1 MKNEFSKNRK
11 KIFPSW
17 NYFLWMFIVVLV
29 ACNTTNDSKSYDF
42 DPSKEVTIT
51 EFSPKS
57 GSAHSKL
64 FIYGNNLGVDTAKI
78 KVYIGGEKAPV
89 IGCDGECIYCLV
101 PAHSE
106 EGSIE
111 VKVKDGTT
119 EKSAKAS
126 ERFIY
131 ISRTVVST
139 LCGYTTS
146 EGKYEIKDGSFDEA
160 GFGAPYWLS
169 FDPKNHNHL
178 FLLEQKLSL
187 RLLDLE
193 SKTVTTLVTLG
204 EANWTQPRTL
214 AWSHT
219 GDTLYVANDQDG
231 ETSVGITMLTR
242 STGFRVPQTLLFSRN
257 INHVSINPVDGTLF
271 YSTWWAGELFRY
283 DWTQK
288 KGVHA
293 GNNSLLEYHVMFH
306 PSGNYAY
313 IFSPWAPVIQR
324 ANYNWSEK
332 NFRSP

>member
-119 EKSAKAS
+119 EK
-126 ERFIY
+126 I
-131 ISRTVVST
+131 
-139 LCGYTTS
+139 
-146 EGKYEIKDGSFDEA
+146 GK
-160 GFGAPYWLS
+160 
-169 FDPKNHNHL
+169 
-178 FLLEQKLSL
+178 
-187 RLLDLE
+187 
-193 SKTVTTLVTLG
+193 
-204 EANWTQPRTL
+204 
-214 AWSHT
+214 
-219 GDTLYVANDQDG
+219 
-231 ETSVGITMLTR
+231 
-242 STGFRVPQTLLFSRN
+242 
-257 INHVSINPVDGTLF
+257 SI
-271 YSTWWAGELFRY
+271 
-283 DWTQK
+283 
-288 KGVHA
+288 
-293 GNNSLLEYHVMFH
+293 
-306 PSGNYAY
+306 
-313 IFSPWAPVIQR
+313 
-324 ANYNWSEK
+324 
-332 NFRSP
+332 